1 MSLSDWTLK
10 NYIPLLALSMLML
23 AFFVGYLA
31 NKQITTGNVVALG
44 VDFRGGTQI
53 TFDVP
58 FAPDA
63 KELESLLSQELG
75 ANAKVKILR
84 GLKTTVSLETSL
96 ELETDDAIAII
107 DSAGITYSDISVQR
121 IGAALGASFY
131 AQAKRAIFLA
141 LIFMA
146 AVVFIT
152 FRSIVPSTAVVLAA
166 LSDISAALFGMNIAG
181 IELSLASLAGLLIL
195 IGYSVDTDILLST
208 RLLKRGGG
216 ESIDKKIKSAM
227 GTGLTMTTCA
237 LVSVFVL
244 YLVSTSVVL
253 DQIALVILFGLIADL
268 PFTWFQNVG
277 IMKMY
282 MLRKNAR

>member
-1 MSLSDWTLK
+1 MSDWTLK
-10 NYIPLLALSMLML
+10 RYIPLLALSMLLL
-23 AFFVGYLA
+23 AFFVGFLA
-31 NKQITTGNVVALG
+31 YKQITTGNVVELG

-58 FAPDA
+58 SAPNAND
-63 KELESLLSQELG
+63 LESLLSQELG
-75 ANAKVKILR
+75 ADVNVKILR
-84 GLKTTVSLETSL
+84 GLKTTVSLETAM
-96 ELETDDAIAII
+96 ELETDDAIALL
-107 DSAGITYSDISVQR
+107 DSAGVNYSNISVQR
-121 IGAALGASFY
+121 IGAALGASFF

-141 LIFMA
+141 FFFMA

-152 FRSIVPSTAVVLAA
+152 FRSFVPSLAVVLAA
-166 LSDISAALFGMNIAG
+166 LSDIAAALFGMNLVG
-181 IELSLASLAGLLIL
+181 IELNLASLAGLLIL

-208 RLLKRGGG
+208 RILKRGGG
-216 ESIDKKIKSAM
+216 DSIDKKIKSAM

-237 LVSVFVL
+237 IVSVFVL
-244 YLVSTSVVL
+244 YLVSTSLVL